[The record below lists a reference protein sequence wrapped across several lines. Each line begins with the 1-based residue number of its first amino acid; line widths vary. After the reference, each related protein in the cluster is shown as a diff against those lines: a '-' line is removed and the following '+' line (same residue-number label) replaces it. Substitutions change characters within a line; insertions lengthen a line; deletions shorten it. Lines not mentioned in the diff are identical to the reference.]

1 MASAQGGAGRNGGQ
15 VAGLHAPGLRPAPA
29 GKVGLSMG
37 GAMERTDPRSPPI
50 VPAEVATRRRAQRL
64 IALFEALKGIGALA
78 ASIGLLSL
86 LHHDLRH
93 MVEVMI
99 GHFGLDPGGHYPMAL
114 LHYATLLQDTSVQ
127 ALVMLATAYVALRLT
142 EAYGL
147 WKDRAWGEWLGA
159 LSGAI
164 YVPFEVRHL
173 LHRPSLLSAVV
184 VLANVLIIAFLAWQ
198 LWRRRAPAG

>member
-1 MASAQGGAGRNGGQ
+1 MAAATDKTDSHTPP
-15 VAGLHAPGLRPAPA
+15 VA
-29 GKVGLSMG
+29 
-37 GAMERTDPRSPPI
+37 
-50 VPAEVATRRRAQRL
+50 PAEVATRRRAQRL
-64 IALFEALKGIGALA
+64 IALFEALKGLGALA

-114 LHYATLLQDTSVQ
+114 LHYATLLQDASVQ
-127 ALVMLATAYVALRLT
+127 SLVMLATAYVALRLT

-173 LHRPSLLSAVV
+173 LHRPSALSAAV

-198 LWRRRAPAG
+198 LWRRRATGG

>member
-1 MASAQGGAGRNGGQ
+1 MASTG
-15 VAGLHAPGLRPAPA
+15 PG
-29 GKVGLSMG
+29 
-37 GAMERTDPRSPPI
+37 TPP
-50 VPAEVATRRRAQRL
+50 VPPSEVFTRRRAQRL
-64 IALFEALKGIGALA
+64 IALFEAVKGLGALA

-93 MVEVMI
+93 MVEVLI
-99 GHFGLDPGGHYPMAL
+99 GHFGLDPGDHYPMAL

-127 ALVMLATAYVALRLT
+127 SLVALAAAYVILRLT

-173 LHRPSLLSAVV
+173 LHRPGVLSAVV
-184 VLANVLIIAFLAWQ
+184 VLANVLIVAFLAWQ
-198 LWRRRAPAG
+198 LWRRRAVPTLS